1 MPSDT
6 LPSPR
11 RLASA
16 MVNAS
21 KVRHRRF
28 ILALGSFILVLPP
41 CDVPPLKP
49 PEHPPPAPFAGNVFR
64 RLDGVGVA
72 DDPAP
77 VRFNAELLNVAF
89 HFAPYKSKMI
99 TSSANSRNTPSAII
113 LPPLVLRGR
122 IQAVRVDSSL
132 AA

>member
-1 MPSDT
+1 MPSDR
-6 LPSPR
+6 LPSPL

-16 MVNAS
+16 IVNAS

-28 ILALGSFILVLPP
+28 IFGLGSFILVLPP
-41 CDVPPLKP
+41 SNVAPLDP

-77 VRFNAELLNVAF
+77 VRLNPELLNVAF
-89 HFAPYKSKMI
+89 HNVPC
-99 TSSANSRNTPSAII
+99 
-113 LPPLVLRGR
+113 
-122 IQAVRVDSSL
+122 
-132 AA
+132 